1 MRHKFETASS
11 KRGLC
16 MEAVRA
22 ITPGKDF
29 SARGNGLYLR
39 PIYGDKLSIDALHD
53 MVSQLAV
60 HCRCGACFTCLQA
73 TGYIE

>member
-39 PIYGDKLSIDALHD
+39 PIYGKLSIDALHD